1 MLLIDKQSNVPIY
14 EQIIKQFETLIISGV
29 LKPDTILPSVRKL
42 SVALSI
48 NPNTLQKAYAELE
61 ERGICYSEAGRGRFV
76 ARDAREKIK
85 QDKNKSISRLQESVT
100 RLALMDVGLDELLGL
115 VRNAFEKAKQN

>member
-14 EQIIKQFETLIISGV
+14 EQIVKQFETLIVSRV
-29 LKPDTILPSVRKL
+29 LKPDAMLPSVRKL
-42 SVALSI
+42 SVELSI

-76 ARDAREKIK
+76 AGDAREILK
-85 QDKNKSISRLQESVT
+85 QDKNKSIKRLQESVT
-100 RLALMDVGLDELLGL
+100 RLALMDVSLEEIMNM
-115 VRNAFEKAKQN
+115 VQNTFGKVMQN